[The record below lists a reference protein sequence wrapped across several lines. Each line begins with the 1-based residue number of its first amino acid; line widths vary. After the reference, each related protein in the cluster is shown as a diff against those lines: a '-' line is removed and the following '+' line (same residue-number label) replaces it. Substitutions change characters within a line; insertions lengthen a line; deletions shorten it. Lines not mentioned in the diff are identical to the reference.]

1 MTTRRT
7 RIATAVAAGLL
18 PLALAS
24 CGSSD
29 DSPEVASIPTSS
41 TSTEEGATEG
51 AADDGAADDGATD
64 GAADEGVDTA
74 SRPVLRVD
82 DSTDRRTR
90 IWDVYN
96 TCLLDNGASPPSGVT
111 AVKLGKVLVEYPP
124 PEEAA
129 VACLDLEPVQPPALA
144 AATNPDFHDDSLAYV
159 ACLEERGL
167 YVTLLNNEDLTS
179 TYAED
184 HPVPDDVSAIEEDC
198 MVEVFGE

>member
-41 TSTEEGATEG
+41 TSTEEGA
-51 AADDGAADDGATD
+51 ADDGATD
-64 GAADEGVDTA
+64 GAADEGGDTA
-74 SRPVLRVD
+74 GRPVLRVD

-124 PEEAA
+124 PEEAT

-184 HPVPDDVSAIEEDC
+184 HPVPDDVGAIEEDC